1 MNIKDV
7 EIDWAL
13 LREKYPSDTAFN
25 ELQLIFDRQRD
36 LMETYHGIEQR
47 NGALVVEPA
56 HFGNLDA
63 RVVQW
68 RIKDMAYRCIEE
80 LSEATNTLKNK
91 PWKNDEVATDKDHFY
106 EELADAFHFFVELCI
121 TAGLDASDL
130 FKLYFLKSEVNKFRQ
145 RSNY

>member
-13 LREKYPSDTAFN
+13 LQEKYGDENALN
-25 ELQLIFDRQRD
+25 ELQLIFARQRE
-36 LMETYHGIEQR
+36 LMDTYHGIEQR

-56 HFGNLDA
+56 HYGNLDA
-63 RVVQW
+63 RVVQM

-91 PWKNDEVATDKDHFY
+91 PWKNDEVATDRDHFY

-121 TAGLDASDL
+121 IAGLGFEDL
-130 FKLYFLKSEVNKFRQ
+130 FRLYFLKSEVNKFRQ